1 MKKAVVLFAIIA
13 ALALSL
19 SACGKKTASE
29 IKTPAGEPQVTEDV
43 QTPAENGGQAESS
56 ENGGQAEP
64 SETGETETTAER
76 QDGERFEEVIILEG
90 MEETVHYEHVRNDEI
105 GFEMDYDYELF
116 VRNSEKDREW
126 FVSVWDDADN
136 PENYIEVK
144 YNPQDAES
152 IAASVGSLLSNDY
165 DISRDDAFMLAR
177 AGSCI
182 RIDASADVGGLT
194 MPDHLQ
200 MVYIIPAD
208 DGCRVATAHYAIEA
222 SEGFGRRFHYF
233 MDTFSAIASQAE
245 KRMSDEQA
253 VAAIRNYCYIN
264 NPDLEKYVNSG
275 EYPVYWDIS
284 SSGEKEIVVVFRSY
298 TGSVNRYYID
308 PVSGETYVTELV
320 PGIKDE
326 ERRTDESLNA
336 WIYLF

>member
-1 MKKAVVLFAIIA
+1 MKKTVILFAIIA

-29 IKTPAGEPQVTEDV
+29 IKTPADEPQVTEDA

-56 ENGGQAEP
+56 E
-64 SETGETETTAER
+64 TGETEETAAAR
-76 QDGERFEEVIILEG
+76 QDGERFEDVIILEG

-116 VRNSEKDREW
+116 VRHSEADREW
-126 FVSVWDDADN
+126 FVSVWDDPDN

-152 IAASVGSLLSNDY
+152 IAESIGALLSNNY
-165 DISRDDAFMLAR
+165 DISRNDSFALES

-233 MDTFSAIASQAE
+233 MDTFSAITGRAE

-253 VAAIRNYCYIN
+253 VSAIRNYCFIN

-275 EYPVYWDIS
+275 DSPVYWDIS
-284 SSGEKEIVVVFRSY
+284 SSDGKEIVVVFRSY

-308 PVSGETYVTELV
+308 PVSGETYVTERV

-326 ERRTDESLNA
+326 EGRTSETMNA
-336 WIYLF
+336 WDYSF